1 MRNSSNSF
9 EKELFRLLIIGK
21 KERFIHLNDFCDE
34 LEKKGVKT
42 EEISPRKFAKTAK
55 QLDKGFKETL
65 QILAREL
72 SGGQV

>member
-1 MRNSSNSF
+1 MAKIKQVANAAIRAAKDF
-9 EKELFRLLIIGK
+9 LK
-21 KERFIHLNDFCDE
+21 KRGLTSD
-34 LEKKGVKT
+34 
-42 EEISPRKFAKTAK
+42 EISPRKFAKTAK

>member
-1 MRNSSNSF
+1 MAKIKQVANAEITAAKDF
-9 EKELFRLLIIGK
+9 LK
-21 KERFIHLNDFCDE
+21 KRGLTSD
-34 LEKKGVKT
+34 
-42 EEISPRKFAKTAK
+42 EISPRKFAKTAK

>member
-1 MRNSSNSF
+1 MTKIKQVANAEIRAA
-9 EKELFRLLIIGK
+9 K
-21 KERFIHLNDFCDE
+21 DF
-34 LEKKGVKT
+34 LEKRGLT
-42 EEISPRKFAKTAK
+42 SDEISPRKFAKAAK